1 MNRAVSK
8 LARIALGLT
17 LALAML
23 LAPRATHADDFPS
36 RPIKLLVGA
45 PPGGT
50 TDTIARAISE
60 PMAAVLKQPVLVENR
75 PGAGGN
81 IAAEAVARSAPDGY
95 TLLMSFSSHTINAS
109 LYPKLP
115 YDPAGDFT
123 AITKVATVP
132 SLLVGN
138 PKLPADD
145 LKALIELAKARP
157 DKLTIAIGGIGS
169 SLHLAG
175 EQFKLMTGTRLLNVP
190 YKGTAPAL
198 TDVLGGQVDLMFIS
212 LVTGAEQVR
221 AGNLRAYGVTS
232 AQRQPAFPDL
242 PAIDEIVPG
251 FESSAWFGVFAP
263 ARLSPAIT
271 ETLHSAIVASL
282 ADPTLRQR
290 LTTEGATP
298 VGDTPDEFAAFV
310 RHDIERWAPIV
321 KASGATPD

>member
-1 MNRAVSK
+1 MDTSSRLVF
-8 LARIALGLT
+8 GLT
-17 LALAML
+17 LACAVL
-23 LAPRATHADDFPS
+23 LAPQALYADDYPS

-50 TDTIARAISE
+50 TDTIARAIAVL
-60 PMAAVLKQPVLVENR
+60 MAAALKQAVFVENR

-81 IAAEAVARSAPDGY
+81 IAAETVAKSTPDGY
-95 TLLMSFSSHTINAS
+95 TLLVSFSSHTINAS

-138 PKLPADD
+138 PKVPAVD
-145 LKALIELAKARP
+145 LKALIDLAKARP
-157 DKLTIAIGGIGS
+157 DKPTIGIGGIGS

-175 EQFKLMTGTRLLNVP
+175 EKFKLMTGTRLLNVP

-212 LVTGAEQVR
+212 LVTGAAQVR

-232 AQRQPAFPDL
+232 VQRQPAFPDV
-242 PAIDEIVPG
+242 PAIGEVVPG
-251 FESSAWFGVFAP
+251 FELSAWFGVFAP
-263 ARLSPAIT
+263 AKLPSAIT
-271 ETLHSAIVASL
+271 QNLNAAIVAGL
-282 ADPTLRQR
+282 ADSEMQQR
-290 LTTEGATP
+290 LKTEGATP
-298 VGDTPDEFAAFV
+298 VGDTPGEFSTFV
-310 RHDIERWAPIV
+310 RQDIERWAPIV
-321 KASGATPD
+321 KASGATPK